1 MYKIA
6 RRNTQNK
13 DHTNINNPSIMPR
26 QLFCPGIQVAVV
38 IFKMAF
44 CSVNSKNIVLMRILG
59 LVHQRRLNA
68 TIGTEGNPKLHS
80 NEHELYYIG

>member
-13 DHTNINNPSIMPR
+13 DHTNINNPFIMPR
-26 QLFCPGIQVAVV
+26 QFFCPGIQVAVV

-44 CSVNSKNIVLMRILG
+44 CLVNSKNIVLMRLNG
-59 LVHQRRLNA
+59 NDRDRR
-68 TIGTEGNPKLHS
+68 
-80 NEHELYYIG
+80 ELETTFK

>member
-26 QLFCPGIQVAVV
+26 QLFCPGIQVTVV

-44 CSVNSKNIVLMRILG
+44 CLVNSKNIVLMRLNG
-59 LVHQRRLNA
+59 NDRDRR
-68 TIGTEGNPKLHS
+68 
-80 NEHELYYIG
+80 ELETTFK

>member
-6 RRNTQNK
+6 RRTTQNK

-38 IFKMAF
+38 IFKMAV
-44 CSVNSKNIVLMRILG
+44 CLVNSKNIVLMRLNG
-59 LVHQRRLNA
+59 NDRDRR
-68 TIGTEGNPKLHS
+68 
-80 NEHELYYIG
+80 ELETTFK